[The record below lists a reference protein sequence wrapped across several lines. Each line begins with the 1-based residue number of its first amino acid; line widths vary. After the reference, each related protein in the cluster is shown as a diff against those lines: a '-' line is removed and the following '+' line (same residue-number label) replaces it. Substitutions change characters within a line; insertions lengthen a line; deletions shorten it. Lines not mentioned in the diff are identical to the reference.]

1 MTLEPLIAGVRAGD
15 RRAIGRAISLAERL
29 GPEGRELVAAL
40 HPDTGRAWR
49 VGITGPPGA
58 GKSTLISGLA
68 GLLRRAGRSVAVV
81 SVNPTS
87 PFTRGAVLGDR
98 IRLADHFLDP
108 GVFIRSMA
116 SRGHQGGLAEAT
128 ADAVLVL
135 DAAGFD
141 VVLVETV
148 GSGQNEVEVQSLAE
162 TVVLALMPGSG
173 DGVQA
178 IKAGLMEIP
187 DVLAVSKADR
197 PGADV
202 LVSELANALT
212 LVPAGP
218 WEPPIVRVAAL
229 DGTGLEELWEAV
241 ERHRAFLAGEGRLEA
256 RRRDGLARQLR
267 ALAADRLARRV
278 EAAADPAFVDGLI
291 DDVLAR
297 RVRPVGRGRPR
308 PGPRRPRRRRR
319 LVVAQDQ
326 GPDDDDQHQD
336 RDRDP
341 DDQRPAGGLARLT
354 PPVGLAVLAQVA
366 GHVDADLHDHAHDG
380 DREADQ
386 DDPGGHRAV
395 MPPPPPRGARPRPG
409 SCAPRTRCPGRP
421 PSPCRRC

>member
-1 MTLEPLIAGVRAGD
+1 MRAGD

-81 SVNPTS
+81 SVDPTS

-229 DGTGLEELWEAV
+229 DGTGLDELWEAV

-297 RVRPVGRGRPR
+297 RVDPSGAVDRVLGR
-308 PGPRRPRRRRR
+308 
-319 LVVAQDQ
+319 
-326 GPDDDDQHQD
+326 
-336 RDRDP
+336 
-341 DDQRPAGGLARLT
+341 AGL
-354 PPVGLAVLAQVA
+354 
-366 GHVDADLHDHAHDG
+366 DG
-380 DREADQ
+380 DD
-386 DDPGGHRAV
+386 G
-395 MPPPPPRGARPRPG
+395 
-409 SCAPRTRCPGRP
+409 
-421 PSPCRRC
+421 

>member
-1 MTLEPLIAGVRAGD
+1 VTVEQVIAGVRAGE
-15 RRAIGRAISLAERL
+15 RRAVGRAISLAERL

-49 VGITGPPGA
+49 VGVTGPPGA

-68 GLLRRAGRSVAVV
+68 GRLRQAGKAVAVV
-81 SVNPTS
+81 SVDPTS

-148 GSGQNEVEVQSLAE
+148 GSGQNEVEVQALAE

-187 DVLAVSKADR
+187 DVLAVTKADR
-197 PGADV
+197 PGADA
-202 LVSELANALT
+202 LVTDLATALT

-218 WEPPIVRVAAL
+218 WEPPIVRVSAL
-229 DGTGLEELWEAV
+229 VGEGLDELWAEV
-241 ERHRAFLAGEGRLEA
+241 ERHRGFLAEEGRLAA
-256 RRRDGLARQLR
+256 RRRDGAARQVR

-278 EAAADPAFVDGLI
+278 EAAADPEFMDELV
-291 DDVLAR
+291 DDVLGR
-297 RVRPVGRGRPR
+297 RIDPSGAV
-308 PGPRRPRRRRR
+308 
-319 LVVAQDQ
+319 
-326 GPDDDDQHQD
+326 D
-336 RDRDP
+336 RVLER
-341 DDQRPAGGLARLT
+341 AGL
-354 PPVGLAVLAQVA
+354 
-366 GHVDADLHDHAHDG
+366 
-380 DREADQ
+380 E
-386 DDPGGHRAV
+386 
-395 MPPPPPRGARPRPG
+395 
-409 SCAPRTRCPGRP
+409 
-421 PSPCRRC
+421 

>member
-1 MTLEPLIAGVRAGD
+1 VTLEPLIAGVRAGE

-40 HPDTGRAWR
+40 HPATGRAWR

-68 GLLRRAGRSVAVV
+68 GLLRRAGTSVAVV
-81 SVNPTS
+81 SVDPTS

-148 GSGQNEVEVQSLAE
+148 GSGQNEVEVQSLTE

-202 LVSELANALT
+202 LASELAAALT

-229 DGTGLEELWEAV
+229 DGTGLGELWEAV

-267 ALAADRLARRV
+267 ALAAGRLTRRV
-278 EAAADPAFVDGLI
+278 EAASDPAFIDGLI

-297 RVRPVGRGRPR
+297 RVDPSGAVDRVLGR
-308 PGPRRPRRRRR
+308 
-319 LVVAQDQ
+319 
-326 GPDDDDQHQD
+326 
-336 RDRDP
+336 
-341 DDQRPAGGLARLT
+341 AGL
-354 PPVGLAVLAQVA
+354 
-366 GHVDADLHDHAHDG
+366 DG
-380 DREADQ
+380 EE
-386 DDPGGHRAV
+386 V
-395 MPPPPPRGARPRPG
+395 
-409 SCAPRTRCPGRP
+409 
-421 PSPCRRC
+421 

>member
-1 MTLEPLIAGVRAGD
+1 MSLEPLIAGVRGGE
-15 RRAIGRAISLAERL
+15 RRAIGRAISVAERL

-49 VGITGPPGA
+49 VGVTGPPGA

-81 SVNPTS
+81 SVDPTS

-116 SRGHQGGLAEAT
+116 SRGHHGGLAEAT

-148 GSGQNEVEVQSLAE
+148 GSGQNEVEVQSLTE

-187 DVLAVSKADR
+187 DVLAVTKADR

-202 LVSELANALT
+202 LVSELSNALT
-212 LVPAGP
+212 LVPGGP

-229 DGTGLEELWEAV
+229 DGTGLDELWEAV
-241 ERHRAFLAGEGRLEA
+241 ERHRAFLGERDRLAA
-256 RRRDGLARQLR
+256 RRREGLARQLR

-278 EAAADPAFVDGLI
+278 DAAADPAFMDALI
-291 DDVLAR
+291 DEVLAR
-297 RVRPVGRGRPR
+297 RVDPAEAVDRILGR
-308 PGPRRPRRRRR
+308 
-319 LVVAQDQ
+319 
-326 GPDDDDQHQD
+326 
-336 RDRDP
+336 
-341 DDQRPAGGLARLT
+341 AGLG
-354 PPVGLAVLAQVA
+354 
-366 GHVDADLHDHAHDG
+366 
-380 DREADQ
+380 
-386 DDPGGHRAV
+386 
-395 MPPPPPRGARPRPG
+395 
-409 SCAPRTRCPGRP
+409 
-421 PSPCRRC
+421 

>member
-1 MTLEPLIAGVRAGD
+1 VTLEPLIAGVRAGD

-81 SVNPTS
+81 SVDPTS

-148 GSGQNEVEVQSLAE
+148 GSGQNEVEVQSLTE

-229 DGTGLEELWEAV
+229 DGSGLEELWEAV

-297 RVRPVGRGRPR
+297 RVDPSGAVDRVLGR
-308 PGPRRPRRRRR
+308 
-319 LVVAQDQ
+319 
-326 GPDDDDQHQD
+326 
-336 RDRDP
+336 
-341 DDQRPAGGLARLT
+341 AGL
-354 PPVGLAVLAQVA
+354 
-366 GHVDADLHDHAHDG
+366 DG
-380 DREADQ
+380 DD
-386 DDPGGHRAV
+386 G
-395 MPPPPPRGARPRPG
+395 
-409 SCAPRTRCPGRP
+409 
-421 PSPCRRC
+421 

>member
-1 MTLEPLIAGVRAGD
+1 
-15 RRAIGRAISLAERL
+15 
-29 GPEGRELVAAL
+29 LVAAL

-49 VGITGPPGA
+49 VGVTGPPGA
-58 GKSTLISGLA
+58 GKSTLISALA

-81 SVNPTS
+81 SVDPTS

-148 GSGQNEVEVQSLAE
+148 GSGQNEVEVQSLTE
-162 TVVLALMPGSG
+162 TVMLALMPGSG

-187 DVLAVSKADR
+187 DVLAVTKADR

-202 LVSELANALT
+202 LVSELSNALT

-229 DGTGLEELWEAV
+229 DGTGLDELWGAV
-241 ERHRAFLAGEGRLEA
+241 ERHRAFLGEEDRLAA
-256 RRRDGLARQLR
+256 RRREGLARQLR

-278 EAAADPAFVDGLI
+278 DAAADPAFMDALI
-291 DDVLAR
+291 DEVLAR
-297 RVRPVGRGRPR
+297 RVDP
-308 PGPRRPRRRRR
+308 PGAVDELLRR
-319 LVVAQDQ
+319 A
-326 GPDDDDQHQD
+326 
-336 RDRDP
+336 
-341 DDQRPAGGLARLT
+341 GLA
-354 PPVGLAVLAQVA
+354 
-366 GHVDADLHDHAHDG
+366 
-380 DREADQ
+380 
-386 DDPGGHRAV
+386 
-395 MPPPPPRGARPRPG
+395 
-409 SCAPRTRCPGRP
+409 
-421 PSPCRRC
+421 

>member
-81 SVNPTS
+81 SVDPTS

-148 GSGQNEVEVQSLAE
+148 GSGQNEVVVQSLAE

-229 DGTGLEELWEAV
+229 DGTGLEELWEEV
-241 ERHRAFLAGEGRLEA
+241 ERHRAFLAGKGRLEA

-297 RVRPVGRGRPR
+297 RVDPSGAVDRVLGR
-308 PGPRRPRRRRR
+308 
-319 LVVAQDQ
+319 
-326 GPDDDDQHQD
+326 
-336 RDRDP
+336 
-341 DDQRPAGGLARLT
+341 AGLDG
-354 PPVGLAVLAQVA
+354 G
-366 GHVDADLHDHAHDG
+366 DA
-380 DREADQ
+380 
-386 DDPGGHRAV
+386 
-395 MPPPPPRGARPRPG
+395 
-409 SCAPRTRCPGRP
+409 
-421 PSPCRRC
+421 

>member
-1 MTLEPLIAGVRAGD
+1 MSVEPLIEGVRGGE
-15 RRAIGRAISLAERL
+15 RRAIGRAISVAERL

-116 SRGHQGGLAEAT
+116 SRGHHGGLAEAT

-148 GSGQNEVEVQSLAE
+148 GSGQNEVEVQALTE

-187 DVLAVSKADR
+187 DVLAVTKADR

-202 LVSELANALT
+202 LVSELASALS
-212 LVPAGP
+212 LVPGGP

-229 DGTGLEELWEAV
+229 EGAGLDELWGAV
-241 ERHRAFLAGEGRLEA
+241 ERHRAFLGDGERLEA
-256 RRRDGLARQLR
+256 RRREGLARQLR

-278 EAAADPAFVDGLI
+278 DAAADPAFIDALI
-291 DDVLAR
+291 DDVVAR
-297 RVRPVGRGRPR
+297 RVDPAEAVNRVL
-308 PGPRRPRRRRR
+308 RR
-319 LVVAQDQ
+319 A
-326 GPDDDDQHQD
+326 
-336 RDRDP
+336 
-341 DDQRPAGGLARLT
+341 GLA
-354 PPVGLAVLAQVA
+354 
-366 GHVDADLHDHAHDG
+366 
-380 DREADQ
+380 
-386 DDPGGHRAV
+386 
-395 MPPPPPRGARPRPG
+395 
-409 SCAPRTRCPGRP
+409 
-421 PSPCRRC
+421 